1 MSFTN
6 ILRYAF
12 FQSDSVGKGIVIV
25 LLAFSAGF
33 WTICISKALAIIAKR
48 RECHKFNRFYEKVGS
63 PLAMGIY
70 LGDLAG
76 PLCNICRAGI
86 DTLCEVL
93 DIEERRRS
101 SFLRNAVLPR
111 RLNNAEIEKIRT
123 RMNQQFNRE
132 SRELENDL
140 GWLSIFITVSPFLGL
155 FGTVWGVMATFI
167 AIAQTSSIEISAIAP
182 GISGALLTT
191 VAGLTVAIPAV
202 IANTAI
208 NSQINDRIQEMETFI
223 DDFLASMQLEDS
235 SSKAD
240 TEEQ

>member
-1 MSFTN
+1 MSFAD
-6 ILRYAF
+6 IVRYAF
-12 FQSDSVGKGIVIV
+12 FQSDGVGRGIVI
-25 LLAFSAGF
+25 LLMAASAWF
-33 WTICISKALAIIAKR
+33 WTIFISKILVFAGIR
-48 RECHKFNRFYEKVGS
+48 RECRKFIKFYEKVGS

-70 LGDLAG
+70 LGDLKG

-86 DTLCEVL
+86 ETLCEVL

-101 SFLRNAVLPR
+101 SFLRNAVMPR
-111 RLNNAEIEKIRT
+111 PLTNAEIEKIRT

-132 SRELENDL
+132 SRDLENDL

-202 IANTAI
+202 MANTII
-208 NSQINDRIQEMETFI
+208 NSHINDRLQEMETFI

-235 SSKAD
+235 NTKEN
-240 TEEQ
+240 TEA

>member
-1 MSFTN
+1 MSFGD

-12 FQSDSVGKGIVIV
+12 LQSDSVGKGIVIV
-25 LLAFSAGF
+25 LLAFSAWF
-33 WTICISKALAIIAKR
+33 WTICISKAFVIAGKR
-48 RECHKFNRFYEKVGS
+48 RECHKFNRFYDKVGS

-70 LGDLAG
+70 LSDLGG
-76 PLCNICRAGI
+76 PIRNICHAGI

-93 DIEERRRS
+93 AIDERRRPT
-101 SFLRNAVLPR
+101 FLRNAVLPR
-111 RLNNAEIEKIRT
+111 HLTNAEIEKIRT

-208 NSQINDRIQEMETFI
+208 NSQINDRLQEMETFI
-223 DDFLASMQLEDS
+223 DDFLASLQLEDS
-235 SSKAD
+235 TANG
-240 TEEQ
+240 TEE

>member
-1 MSFTN
+1 MSFAD

-12 FQSDSVGKGIVIV
+12 FQSDGVGRSIVII
-25 LLAFSAGF
+25 LLAASAWF
-33 WTICISKALAIIAKR
+33 WTIFISKVLVFAGIR
-48 RECHKFNRFYEKVGS
+48 RESRKFIKFYEKVGS

-70 LGDLAG
+70 LGDLNG

-86 DTLCEVL
+86 ETLCEVL

-111 RLNNAEIEKIRT
+111 PLTNAEIEKIRT

-132 SRELENDL
+132 SRDLENDL

-202 IANTAI
+202 MANTGI

-235 SSKAD
+235 NTKET
-240 TEEQ
+240 TEA

>member
-1 MSFTN
+1 MSFAD
-6 ILRYAF
+6 ILRYAL
-12 FQSDSVGKGIVIV
+12 FQSDGVGRSIVII
-25 LLAFSAGF
+25 LLAASAWF
-33 WTICISKALAIIAKR
+33 WTIFISKVLVFAGIR
-48 RECHKFNRFYEKVGS
+48 RESRKFIKFYEKVGS

-70 LGDLAG
+70 LGDLNG

-86 DTLCEVL
+86 ETLCEVL

-111 RLNNAEIEKIRT
+111 PLTNAEIEKIRT

-132 SRELENDL
+132 SRDLENDL

-202 IANTAI
+202 MANTGI

-235 SSKAD
+235 NTKEN
-240 TEEQ
+240 TEA

>member
-1 MSFTN
+1 MSFSD

-12 FQSDSVGKGIVIV
+12 IQSDGVGKGIVI
-25 LLAFSAGF
+25 LLFGFSAWF
-33 WTICISKALAIIAKR
+33 WTICISKAFVIAGKR
-48 RECHKFNRFYEKVGS
+48 RECHKFSRFYDKVGS
-63 PLAMGIY
+63 PLALGIY

-76 PLCNICRAGI
+76 PLSNICHVGI
-86 DTLCEVL
+86 ETLCEVL
-93 DIEERRRS
+93 DIDERKRAT
-101 SFLRNAVLPR
+101 FLRNAVLPR
-111 RLNNAEIEKIRT
+111 HLTNAEIEKIRT

-202 IANTAI
+202 MANTAI
-208 NSQINDRIQEMETFI
+208 NTQINDRIQEMESFI

-235 SSKAD
+235 SSQNGMEA
-240 TEEQ
+240 